1 MLIVHTTL
9 VRIRVPKYTAFC
21 TFQPITLYVGFEDLD
36 DLDIANA
43 LCMVTMTRSAPIR
56 HFI

>member
-36 DLDIANA
+36 IANA
-43 LCMVTMTRSAPIR
+43 LAWLP
-56 HFI
+56 